1 MISSRPPAISPSKAE
16 GARDLEVP
24 IMKLRDITLV
34 QGVIIPKHFLEYSV
48 LIGGSANST
57 LGFRSSTT
65 SYGKVELSCLGIIT
79 PDTKYLRSDSCG
91 GMEYDETICFANPNL
106 H

>member
-1 MISSRPPAISPSKAE
+1 MVSAVTVRAKQPP
-16 GARDLEVP
+16 R
-24 IMKLRDITLV
+24 RHTLV

>member
-1 MISSRPPAISPSKAE
+1 MVSAVTVRAKQPP
-16 GARDLEVP
+16 R
-24 IMKLRDITLV
+24 RHTLV

-79 PDTKYLRSDSCG
+79 PDTKYFPGPPPPARLCSG
-91 GMEYDETICFANPNL
+91 GPFSLQGNV
-106 H
+106 